1 MIPFFC
7 DTHLRKIVFSLS
19 FSYSSN
25 PLYEEIGVPLYRG
38 ILGGWIVWGF
48 FFFFCVLKFLC
59 DLKAGDALGTEVRG
73 ISVRRNWTPTTG
85 SLIWCAHFDYWTY
98 FVSLVYTVV
107 ISESVLMLCL
117 LWVMLIWQVWCCI
130 FLRLER
136 SRYAF
141 QVLVVMLLPFYF

>member
-1 MIPFFC
+1 MIPICVKLFFLC
-7 DTHLRKIVFSLS
+7 PSATPQILCTKKLVYLC
-19 FSYSSN
+19 
-25 PLYEEIGVPLYRG
+25 IGVF
-38 ILGGWIVWGF
+38 WGVGLCEVF

-73 ISVRRNWTPTTG
+73 ISVRRNWTPATG

-130 FLRLER
+130 FLRLKR